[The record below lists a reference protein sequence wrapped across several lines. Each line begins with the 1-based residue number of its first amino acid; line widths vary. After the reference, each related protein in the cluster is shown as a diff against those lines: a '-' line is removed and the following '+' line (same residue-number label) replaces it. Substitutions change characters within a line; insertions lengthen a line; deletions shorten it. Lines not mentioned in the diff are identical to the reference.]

1 MGTLLYDGA
10 ALDIEDRLLTH
21 LQIVLVQKFRRGE
34 SFLMTWVHSADADE
48 GRGSLWLTPGSPV
61 YFRFTGSRVPS
72 INEEWLQRLSASAAS
87 STGLIVT
94 GEDGHAV
101 PLPRVRTLRN
111 QPAWGTR

>member
-21 LQIVLVQKFRRGE
+21 LQIVVVQKFRRGE
-34 SFLMTWVHSADADE
+34 SFLMTWLSAADADE

-72 INEEWLQRLSASAAS
+72 VNEEWLQRLAASAAG

-94 GEDGHAV
+94 GEDGHTV
-101 PLPRVRTLRN
+101 LLPGVRTVRTH
-111 QPAWGTR
+111 PAWSTR